1 MNGVKIPDGK
11 FSSGAWISF
20 CFVLSFAVLP
30 GAAGKHQATSNSER
44 QFQTLIRSVE
54 GPDLFRA
61 YCASCHGK
69 DGRGNGP
76 AAPAIKARVP
86 DLTVIAKNNG
96 GQFPSARVRRIIM
109 GDDVI
114 SAHGSREMPV
124 WGPIFH
130 QIESDVDRG
139 YVRVENLVK
148 YVESIQLLQK
158 K

>member
-1 MNGVKIPDGK
+1 ML
-11 FSSGAWISF
+11 A
-20 CFVLSFAVLP
+20 
-30 GAAGKHQATSNSER
+30 GAAGKLQAPSNSETR
-44 QFQTLIRSVE
+44 FQTLIRSVE

-76 AAPAIKARVP
+76 AAPAMRVKVP

-96 GQFPSARVRRIIM
+96 GQFPSARVRRIIT
-109 GDDVI
+109 GEDVI
-114 SAHGSREMPV
+114 TAHGSREMPV

-139 YVRVENLVK
+139 YVRLENLVK
-148 YVESIQLLQK
+148 YLESIQLLHK